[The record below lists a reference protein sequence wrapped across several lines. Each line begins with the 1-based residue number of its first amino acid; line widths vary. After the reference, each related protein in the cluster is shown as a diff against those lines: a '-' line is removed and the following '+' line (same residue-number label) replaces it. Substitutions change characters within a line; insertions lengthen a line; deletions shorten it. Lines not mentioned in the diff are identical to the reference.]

1 MRFSFNRVFLGP
13 PDIDE
18 SDAIAGS
25 EAVLQFGQLRFVCT
39 KPAEHLDGADKVGRV
54 DLAEALSY
62 RALTDD
68 IRRADRSS
76 ARSKRRHLLQQLS
89 RRCLLLAH
97 LRKVR
102 GSLRRHRHLL
112 GEFRPGGEFLR
123 PRIHVWVQLGE
134 RIAGKRQPVGIDE
147 PGDIENR
154 QLVAEQVRLRRQ
166 ALVERVEFG
175 AEGLCRLVESLPSSR
190 ESAMKRFCGRAKIH

>member
-1 MRFSFNRVFLGP
+1 M
-13 PDIDE
+13 
-18 SDAIAGS
+18 
-25 EAVLQFGQLRFVCT
+25 T
-39 KPAEHLDGADKVGRV
+39 
-54 DLAEALSY
+54 
-62 RALTDD
+62 
-68 IRRADRSS
+68 DRSS

-112 GEFRPGGEFLR
+112 GEFRPGGEFLK

-175 AEGLCRLVESLPSSR
+175 AEGLCRPAAVGIGEAVFVGAFPKLDLRSLLGILD
-190 ESAMKRFCGRAKIH
+190 ALHGT